1 MLYLITKADYQENWL
16 TNLGKSQ
23 ANSETKYLYSIY
35 FASTTLLTVGYG
47 DIIPKNNLEVIMIIA
62 TQIIGKNITIQG

>member
-16 TNLGKSQ
+16 THLGKSQ
-23 ANSETKYLYSIY
+23 TNSETKYLYSIY

>member
-16 TNLGKSQ
+16 THLGKSQ

-35 FASTTLLTVGYG
+35 FASTTIFTVGYG
-47 DIIPKNNLEVIMIIA
+47 DIVPRNNLEIIMIIA
-62 TQIIGKNITIQG
+62 AQIIGKILTIQG